1 MINYVKKQKIIL
13 KLSDFWIILCV
24 SHKNNESYMNLLLKS
39 HLRAIFIVDP
49 ATRCS
54 FWPLVLFMQIWP
66 SALGCEQILTSLCPD
81 ISQKKLVA
89 RERIN
94 DLPRSPL
101 CFSLISI
108 PWKKSFPSILHLLP
122 FAFQTVSLF
131 LFQNLLRSNQN
142 KNISQF

>member
-1 MINYVKKQKIIL
+1 
-13 KLSDFWIILCV
+13 
-24 SHKNNESYMNLLLKS
+24 MNLLLKS

-54 FWPLVLFMQIWP
+54 FWSLVLFMQIWP

-108 PWKKSFPSILHLLP
+108 LWKESKNPFDPSSAI
-122 FAFQTVSLF
+122 FYTSNWFF
-131 LFQNLLRSNQN
+131 LFQNLLIDQTNYNSCTITVLIRYVFSAP
-142 KNISQF
+142 IL